1 MSVLAID
8 VARSNRGQGPVNSP
22 EAGIVRDL
30 GRESQADF
38 APQLFT
44 QDQPPMNKLS
54 HSDARNYNPYDLL
67 RVYTY
72 YRTLLGSLL
81 LIMFELQFA
90 PKVLGNDNPSLFLY
104 TSAGYT
110 AINCM
115 TLIVMWQL
123 KFAPSQRKLFGSLL
137 IDVAAISLLMHA
149 SGGAISGLGY
159 LLLIAIAAGGIMLR
173 ERISFF
179 LAAITTL
186 VVLSEG
192 VYRFLI
198 LTQDN
203 KAIFASGTL
212 GGLAFLTAL
221 LFQHLT
227 KKIRISYAEAQTQAD
242 HAAHLQKLA
251 QLIVERMRTG
261 IVVLNKNLELELWNQ
276 SALKLLGADTES
288 AGPIKLEQFPALYK
302 KYQSW
307 LRNANDHSPQMK
319 IEGQATTEI
328 KVNFAHLEQ
337 GDPTEILIFLE
348 DVRSLNQQAQ
358 QLKLA
363 SLGRL
368 TASIAHEV
376 RNPLGAISHASQL
389 LGESQT
395 IAYSDQRLLD
405 IINNHSK
412 RVNQIIENIL
422 QLSRRKAA
430 KPEHIILQH
439 WLPNFISDYKSGKSN
454 GSQLKI
460 SLVEKNISE
469 QQNTYEY
476 DDVSPVKQLH
486 AKFDTS
492 QLQQVLTN
500 LFDNGIRHGKPALRI
515 EIGVDATHQQPY
527 IRIVDFGP
535 GISEENT
542 RHLFEPFFTTE
553 NTGSGLGLYICKEL
567 CEANQA
573 IISYKRTEQGESCFH
588 LQLAHPEKAN

>member
-1 MSVLAID
+1 M
-8 VARSNRGQGPVNSP
+8 N
-22 EAGIVRDL
+22 
-30 GRESQADF
+30 
-38 APQLFT
+38 APAPN
-44 QDQPPMNKLS
+44 DI
-54 HSDARNYNPYDLL
+54 RNYNPYDLL

-81 LIMFELQFA
+81 LIMFEVQFA
-90 PKVLGNDNPSLFLY
+90 PKELGSDNPTLFFY
-104 TSAGYT
+104 TSAIYT
-110 AINCM
+110 VINCM

-123 KFAPSQRKLFGSLL
+123 KFSPSQRKLFGSL
-137 IDVAAISLLMHA
+137 IVDVVAISLLMHA
-149 SGGAISGLGY
+149 SGGALSSLGY
-159 LLLIAIAAGGIMLR
+159 LLLVAIAAGGIMLR

-186 VVLSEG
+186 FVLSEG
-192 VYRFLI
+192 IFRFLI
-198 LTQDN
+198 LTQEN

-212 GGLAFLTAL
+212 GALAFLTAL

-227 KKIRISYAEAQTQAD
+227 KKIRLSYAEAEAQAAQ
-242 HAAHLQKLA
+242 AAHLQKLA

-261 IVVLNKNLELELWNQ
+261 IVVLNKKMELELWNQ
-276 SALKLLGADTES
+276 SATKLLGANISNES
-288 AGPIKLEQFPALYK
+288 TTKLDRFPELYK
-302 KYQSW
+302 KYLSW
-307 LRNANDHSPQMK
+307 LHNANNHSPQMK
-319 IEGQATTEI
+319 VEGQATTEV
-328 KVNFAHLEQ
+328 KVNFAHLEH
-337 GDPTEILIFLE
+337 GNPAETLIFLE

-368 TASIAHEV
+368 TASIAHEI

-389 LGESQT
+389 LGESKTLHQ
-395 IAYSDQRLLD
+395 SDQRLLE

-430 KPEHIILQH
+430 NPEQINLQD
-439 WLPNFISDYKSGKSN
+439 WLPNFINDYKAGKNYGHPLS
-454 GSQLKI
+454 I
-460 SLVEKNISE
+460 TIVEKNIGE
-469 QQNTYEY
+469 TPNHHDF
-476 DDVSPVKQLH
+476 DDSSIAINLK

-500 LFDNGIRHGKPALRI
+500 LFDNGIRHGEPALRI
-515 EIGVDATHQQPY
+515 EIGVDISHQQPY
-527 IRIVDFGP
+527 IRVVDFGP
-535 GISEENT
+535 GISDENI

-573 IISYKRTEQGESCFH
+573 IISYKRTEADESSFH

>member
-1 MSVLAID
+1 MTNVS
-8 VARSNRGQGPVNSP
+8 
-22 EAGIVRDL
+22 AG
-30 GRESQADF
+30 
-38 APQLFT
+38 
-44 QDQPPMNKLS
+44 
-54 HSDARNYNPYDLL
+54 DARNYNPYDLL
-67 RVYTY
+67 RIYTY

-81 LIMFELQFA
+81 LIMFEVEVA
-90 PKVLGNDNPSLFLY
+90 PKVLGNDNSDLFFY
-104 TSAGYT
+104 TSAIYT
-110 AINCM
+110 AINCL
-115 TLIVMWQL
+115 TLIVMQQL
-123 KFAPSQRKLFGSLL
+123 KFLPSQRKLFGSLL
-137 IDVAAISLLMHA
+137 VDVVAITLLMHA

-159 LLLIAIAAGGIMLR
+159 LLMVAIAAGGIMLR

-186 VVLSEG
+186 SVLTEG
-192 VYRFLI
+192 SYRL
-198 LTQDN
+198 LTSGDN
-203 KAIFASGTL
+203 KAIFASGIL
-212 GGLAFLTAL
+212 GALAFLTAL

-227 KKIRISYAEAQTQAD
+227 KKIRASYAEAQAQAQ

-251 QLIVERMRTG
+251 QLILERMRTG
-261 IVVLNKNLELELWNQ
+261 IVVLNKNMDLELWNQ
-276 SALKLLGADTES
+276 AATKLLNAHIEPDEVINLS
-288 AGPIKLEQFPALYK
+288 QFPELKK
-302 KYQSW
+302 KYQLW
-307 LRNANDHSPQMK
+307 IENNADHSPQLK
-319 IEGQATTEI
+319 LEGQASTEI
-328 KVNFAHLEQ
+328 KVNFAHLEP
-337 GDPTEILIFLE
+337 GNPAETLIFLE

-368 TASIAHEV
+368 TASIAHEI

-389 LGESQT
+389 LGESQDLPS
-395 IAYSDQRLLD
+395 SDQRLLE

-430 KPEHIILQH
+430 KPEQINLHQWMH
-439 WLPNFISDYKSGKSN
+439 QFIADYKTGKNN
-454 GSQLKI
+454 GQYLNITIVNKI
-460 SLVEKNISE
+460 IDDDGNILDAAPG
-469 QQNTYEY
+469 N
-476 DDVSPVKQLH
+476 PVV

-515 EIGVDATHQQPY
+515 EIGVDITHQQPY

-535 GISEENT
+535 GISDEYT

-573 IISYKRTEQGESCFH
+573 IISYRRTREGESCFH

>member
-1 MSVLAID
+1 
-8 VARSNRGQGPVNSP
+8 
-22 EAGIVRDL
+22 
-30 GRESQADF
+30 
-38 APQLFT
+38 
-44 QDQPPMNKLS
+44 MNKFS
-54 HSDARNYNPYDLL
+54 PSDARNYNPYDLL

-81 LIMFELQFA
+81 LIMFELKFA
-90 PKVLGNDNPSLFLY
+90 PRILGNDNPILFLY
-104 TSAGYT
+104 TSAAYT

-137 IDVAAISLLMHA
+137 VDVVAISLLMHS

-159 LLLIAIAAGGIMLR
+159 LLLVAIAAGGIMLR
-173 ERISFF
+173 ERVSFF

-192 VYRFLI
+192 AYRFLI

-212 GGLAFLTAL
+212 GALAFLTAL

-227 KKIRISYAEAQTQAD
+227 KKIRVSYAEAQAQAD

-261 IVVLNKNLELELWNQ
+261 IVVLNKNLEMELWNQ
-276 SALKLLGADTES
+276 SAIKLLGAHVTPDENL
-288 AGPIKLEQFPALYK
+288 KLERFPELYR

-307 LRNANDHSPQMK
+307 IRNINDHSPQMK
-319 IEGQATTEI
+319 IEGQAAAEI

-337 GDPTEILIFLE
+337 GNPTEILIFLE

-368 TASIAHEV
+368 TASIAHEI

-395 IAYSDQRLLD
+395 IPQSDHRLLD

-422 QLSRRKAA
+422 QLSRRRAA
-430 KPEHIILQH
+430 KPEHIILQY

-454 GSQLKI
+454 GNQLEI
-460 SLVEKNISE
+460 SLLEKNISE
-469 QQNTYEY
+469 QQHDYPY
-476 DDVSPVKQLH
+476 DDESSPKQLQ

-515 EIGVDATHQQPY
+515 EIGIDVTHQQPY

-535 GISEENT
+535 GISDENA

-573 IISYKRTEQGESCFH
+573 IISYKRTAHGESCFH